1 MIVGVRFCGLGR
13 PIARYAERLASHDL
27 ALRTLTHVRARVYE
41 RIIPL
46 APAQLDCYRRGDL
59 LTRMVADV
67 DALQSLY
74 LRVLEPFLVAVLVA
88 GVSAGVAVGVLP
100 TAGIILAGGLLGAG
114 IAVPVLTGGVAAHAG
129 RRQARARADLAA
141 ELVDLL
147 AAAPELMALG
157 SEQQALTR
165 VRAAD
170 GALVRLGRRDS
181 VAAGIADGLTLAI
194 TGLTVC
200 GVLAA
205 AASASGHHTLDP
217 VLIAMLG
224 LLALASFEAVTPL
237 STAAR
242 ELTAT
247 RAAGRRVLELVD
259 QTATVTEP
267 ASPVPLPQPAILGG
281 AR

>member
-1 MIVGVRFCGLGR
+1 MALAGYLISRAAERPAVLSLMVVIVGVRFCGLGR
-13 PIARYAERLASHDL
+13 PIARYAERIASHDL
-27 ALRTLTHVRARVYE
+27 ALRTLAHVRAQVYE

-74 LRVLEPFLVAVLVA
+74 LRVLEPILVALLVA

-100 TAGIILAGGLLGAG
+100 TAGLILATGLLVAG
-114 IAVPVLTGGVAAHAG
+114 IAVPLLTGGVAARAG
-129 RRQARARADLAA
+129 RRQAGARADLAA

-165 VRAAD
+165 VRSAD
-170 GALVRLGRRDS
+170 GVLVRLGRRDS
-181 VAAGIADGLTLAI
+181 VAAGMADGLALAV

-205 AASASGHHTLDP
+205 AALCLRPPHPRPGPDRDAG
-217 VLIAMLG
+217 
-224 LLALASFEAVTPL
+224 
-237 STAAR
+237 
-242 ELTAT
+242 
-247 RAAGRRVLELVD
+247 AAGAGVV
-259 QTATVTEP
+259 
-267 ASPVPLPQPAILGG
+267 
-281 AR
+281 